1 MGPDQLGIFWLI
13 ISSVALLATLFGM
26 RYLRNK
32 ENMALIEKGINPNV
46 NDNRPA
52 PYRTLKNGLLFLG
65 AGIGLFIAYVLDIY
79 VFPENDKNTFLY
91 FSLVAICGGIGLISS
106 YKVEKKD
113 LLTKEG
119 NIYKEAT
126 V

>member
-46 NDNRPA
+46 TDNRPA
-52 PYRTLKNGLLFLG
+52 PYRSLKNGLLFVG
-65 AGIGLFIAYVLDIY
+65 AGIGLLAAFIIDLNIRTSRHDQNPAIY
-79 VFPENDKNTFLY
+79 FALI
-91 FSLVAICGGIGLISS
+91 AIGGGLGLIIS
-106 YKVEKKD
+106 YAIEKKEWLNRKND
-113 LLTKEG
+113 LS
-119 NIYKEAT
+119 
-126 V
+126 

>member
-1 MGPDQLGIFWLI
+1 MGPDQLGVFWLI

-52 PYRTLKNGLLFLG
+52 PYRTLKNGLLFVG
-65 AGIGLFIAYVLDIY
+65 AGIGLFIAYVLDVY

-106 YKVEKKD
+106 YRVEKRD
-113 LLTKEG
+113 LLNKEG